1 MRRHAHAR
9 AWDDGQPRGSPQR
22 CAAEDDGLSGSA
34 RPKALTGGKPWH
46 HQSRRRLAMACL
58 ALLVSKKP
66 RDSLCAYFVSFMS
79 FLDSIII
86 ITNLFKT
93 VLTDFH
99 HKDHKAHKELTKNV
113 ERSRLRRPRPGMRAA
128 TLAQAGPGPQARTRA
143 RAPGPDGVEEPL
155 TRRPSSTPWWAA
167 ARQGLPIRARV
178 GGHVLL
184 LKASVIL

>member
-1 MRRHAHAR
+1 VR
-9 AWDDGQPRGSPQR
+9 PRGSPQR
-22 CAAEDDGLSGSA
+22 RAAEDDGLSGSA

-113 ERSRLRRPRPGMRAA
+113 ERSRLRRPRPARAA
-128 TLAQAGPGPQARTRA
+128 TLAQVDPDPQAGV
-143 RAPGPDGVEEPL
+143 RAPAADKKAQTAIAAPKSFAHF
-155 TRRPSSTPWWAA
+155 SSA
-167 ARQGLPIRARV
+167 
-178 GGHVLL
+178 
-184 LKASVIL
+184 